1 MKFKIAKFEALLEEE
16 DNIFGGTPKSKYWD
30 FRNQVSPDLD
40 EDEFDKIVEKIA
52 VMEIMLSEHH
62 NIDNLE
68 NIIQSYALQN
78 MSEVEEMK
86 KSVYMELGG
95 KLLER
100 IND

>member
-1 MKFKIAKFEALLEEE
+1 MAKFEALLEDE

-52 VMEIMLSEHH
+52 VMEKMLAEHYD
-62 NIDNLE
+62 IDNLDRM
-68 NIIQSYALQN
+68 IQSYALQN
-78 MSEVEEMK
+78 TSEVEDMK
-86 KSVYMELGG
+86 KNVYMELGG

-100 IND
+100 LND

>member
-1 MKFKIAKFEALLEEE
+1 MAKFEALLEEE

-30 FRNQVSPDLD
+30 FRNQVSQDLD

-52 VMEIMLSEHH
+52 VMEAMLAEHH
-62 NIDNLE
+62 DIDSLDKM
-68 NIIQSYALQN
+68 IRSYALQN

-100 IND
+100 MND

>member
-1 MKFKIAKFEALLEEE
+1 MAKFEALLEEE

-30 FRNQVSPDLD
+30 FRNQISKDLD

-52 VMEIMLSEHH
+52 VMEAMLSEHYDI
-62 NIDNLE
+62 NSLE
-68 NIIQSYALQN
+68 NMIQSYALQN

>member
-1 MKFKIAKFEALLEEE
+1 MAKFEALLEEE

-30 FRNQVSPDLD
+30 FRSQISKDLD

-52 VMEIMLSEHH
+52 VMEAMLSEHH
-62 NIDNLE
+62 DIDSLDNM
-68 NIIQSYALQN
+68 IQSYVLQN

-100 IND
+100 ISD